1 MTSAIRALALGLV
14 VVVFAAACGRTASSP
29 ATSTRPLDLYAA
41 EPTPADV
48 KAMLGDDNW
57 WPGPPSFGV
66 RPLDAASTPMSQ
78 RFRITQRFAHIGT
91 TETFDVVFTQWSSTS
106 TATTQMNSIK
116 TALGQSANGAKVGDD
131 VLYYG
136 LQGTG
141 AAPYQTATFVRVG
154 SVVTIITW
162 SRKDNYPRVD
172 QLSKIATKVVAR
184 LKNVLAGKLRATP
197 LSITDAAKLP
207 PKGPDITLL
216 GAVMVPVE
224 SVVVMLNFAAP
235 EALSRLLRIAGA
247 DSIVFGDYV
256 LDNDT
261 HMEVRAGVL
270 DFATSRVA
278 AEWIDA
284 LRGNSVPDANG
295 IATFYDN
302 ASGQY
307 FSLFTVGNKG
317 AMLVCRST
325 NDGEA
330 ASRSCET
337 PLSRVAPAWQLSLQG

>member
-1 MTSAIRALALGLV
+1 MTRGLRALAVGLV
-14 VVVFAAACGRTASSP
+14 IVVLAAACGRSATPSS
-29 ATSTRPLDLYAA
+29 TSTKPLDFYAA
-41 EPTPADV
+41 EPGPADV
-48 KAMLGDDNW
+48 KAMLGDNNW

-66 RPLDAASTPMSQ
+66 RPLDSSSMPISQ
-78 RFRITQRFAHIGT
+78 RFRVTQRFAHIGT
-91 TETFDVVFTQWSSTS
+91 SETFDVAFTQWSSTT
-106 TATTQMNSIK
+106 TATTQMSGIK
-116 TALGQSANGAKVGDD
+116 AALGTSANGAKVGDD

-154 SVVTIITW
+154 SVVAVITW
-162 SRKDNYPRVD
+162 SRKDSYPKVD
-172 QLSKIATKVVAR
+172 QLGKIATKVVAR
-184 LKNVLAGKLRATP
+184 LKNVLSGKIRANP
-197 LSITDAAKLP
+197 LSSTDAAKLP

-235 EALSRLLRIAGA
+235 EALSRLLHGAGA
-247 DSIVFGDYV
+247 DNIVFGDYV

-261 HMEVRAGVL
+261 HMEVRAGIL
-270 DFATSRVA
+270 DFISSQVA
-278 AEWIDA
+278 SEWIDA

-295 IATFYDN
+295 IATFYDH
-302 ASGQY
+302 STGQY
-307 FSLFTVGNKG
+307 FSLFTVGSKG

-330 ASRSCET
+330 ASRSCEM
-337 PLSRVAPAWQLSLQG
+337 PLSRVAPAWQLSLLA

>member
-1 MTSAIRALALGLV
+1 MF
-14 VVVFAAACGRTASSP
+14 VVFAAACGRTSSP
-29 ATSTRPLDLYAA
+29 STSTRPLDLYAA

-66 RPLDAASTPMSQ
+66 RPLDSASMPMSE

-91 TETFDVVFTQWSSTS
+91 AEMFDVAFTQWTSTS
-106 TATTQMNSIK
+106 TASTQMNDIK
-116 TALGQSANGAKVGDD
+116 TALGSSASGAKVGDD

-141 AAPYQTATFVRVG
+141 AAPFQTATFVRVG
-154 SVVTIITW
+154 SVVTIISW
-162 SRKDNYPRVD
+162 SRKDSYPKVD

-184 LKNVLAGKLRATP
+184 LKNALAGKIRANP
-197 LSITDAAKLP
+197 LSSTDSAKLP
-207 PKGPDITLL
+207 PNGPDITLL
-216 GAVMVPVE
+216 GAVTVPVE

-235 EALSRLLRIAGA
+235 EALSRLLRNAGA
-247 DSIVFGDYV
+247 GSIVFGDYV

-270 DFATSRVA
+270 DFTTSQVA
-278 AEWIDA
+278 MDWIEA
-284 LRGNSVPDANG
+284 LRGSAVPDANG
-295 IATFYDN
+295 IATFYDH

>member
-1 MTSAIRALALGLV
+1 M
-14 VVVFAAACGRTASSP
+14 FAAACGRTSSSP
-29 ATSTRPLDLYAA
+29 STSTKPLDLYAA

-48 KAMLGDDNW
+48 KALLGDDSW

-66 RPLDAASTPMSQ
+66 RPLDSASMPTAE
-78 RFRITQRFAHIGT
+78 RFRVTQRFAHIGT
-91 TETFDVVFTQWSSTS
+91 AETFDVVFTQWKSTS
-106 TATTQMNSIK
+106 SATTQMSDIK
-116 TALGQSANGAKVGDD
+116 TALGSSASGAKVGDD

-136 LQGTG
+136 LQGTA

-154 SVVTIITW
+154 SVVAIITW
-162 SRKDNYPRVD
+162 SRKDGYPKVD

-184 LKNVLAGKLRATP
+184 LKNVLAGKVHASS
-197 LSITDAAKLP
+197 LSTIDAAKLP

-216 GAVMVPVE
+216 GAVMVPIE

-235 EALSRLLRIAGA
+235 EVLSRLLRSAGA
-247 DSIVFGDYV
+247 DTIVFGDYV

-270 DFATSRVA
+270 DFTTSQVA
-278 AEWIDA
+278 MEWIDA

-295 IATFYDN
+295 IATFYDHS
-302 ASGQY
+302 SGQY
-307 FSLFTVGNKG
+307 FSLFTVGSKG

-325 NDGEA
+325 NDAEA

>member
-1 MTSAIRALALGLV
+1 VLAVGLV
-14 VVVFAAACGRTASSP
+14 IVVFATACGRTSASSSSS
-29 ATSTRPLDLYAA
+29 AKPLDLYAA

-48 KAMLGDDNW
+48 KSMLGDTNW

-66 RPLDAASTPMSQ
+66 RPLDSAYMPMSE
-78 RFRITQRFAHIGT
+78 RFRVTQRFAHIGT
-91 TETFDVVFTQWSSTS
+91 AETFDVAFSQWSTTSTS
-106 TATTQMNSIK
+106 TTRMNDIK
-116 TALGQSANGAKVGDD
+116 TALGTSASGANVGDQ

-141 AAPYQTATFVRVG
+141 AAPYQTTTFVRVG
-154 SVVTIITW
+154 SVVAVITW
-162 SRKDNYPRVD
+162 SRKDSYPKVD

-184 LKNVLAGKLRATP
+184 LKSVLSGKVRGTP
-197 LSITDAAKLP
+197 LSTTDAAKLP

-224 SVVVMLNFAAP
+224 AVVVMLNFAAP
-235 EALSRLLRIAGA
+235 EALSRLLRNAGA

-270 DFATSRVA
+270 DFVTSTLA
-278 AEWIDA
+278 MEWVDA
-284 LRGNSVPDANG
+284 LRGSTTPDANG
-295 IATFYDN
+295 IATFYDH

-330 ASRSCET
+330 ASRSCEI